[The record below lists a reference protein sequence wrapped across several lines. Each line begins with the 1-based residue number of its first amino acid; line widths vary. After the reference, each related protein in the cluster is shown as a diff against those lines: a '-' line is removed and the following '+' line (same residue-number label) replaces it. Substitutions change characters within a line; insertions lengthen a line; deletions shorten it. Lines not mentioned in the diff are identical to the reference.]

1 MTDLDAISAELV
13 AAKRQLRFALV
24 LAAGYVEAAA
34 AEGDP
39 TAIALNRL
47 LCDSFDRVTVANI
60 AGTNTAMEERNR
72 G

>member
-1 MTDLDAISAELV
+1 MTDLDAAAAELA
-13 AAKRQLRFALV
+13 AAKRQLRLALV

-39 TAIALNRL
+39 TAVVLNRHI
-47 LCDSFDRVTVANI
+47 CDSFDRVTVANI
-60 AGTNTAMEERNR
+60 LGTTEKENHH